1 MKRFLQSVFWIFA
14 VLYIPSLLILPILPP
29 LSDMADMF
37 GISGYGITLLSLFL
51 YTLPFYCA
59 FLEIGAA
66 VRWLS
71 DRKRST
77 VTQTV
82 AEAISLVLTVGMLAA
97 HLSQRLSLALVMTTF
112 WVLLRISCAIVFRGT
127 RQRVDVIRSR
137 WFWLGAAV
145 TFLALCGIVL
155 AVSQSKYVKGVP
167 DAIQTHSQAEK
178 QD

>member
-29 LSDMADMF
+29 LSKAEDMF
-37 GISGYGITLLSLFL
+37 GNLYGISLLLLFL
-51 YTLPFYCA
+51 YTIPLYCA

-97 HLSQRLSLALVMTTF
+97 HLSQRLSLALAMTTV

>member
-14 VLYIPSLLILPILPP
+14 VLYIPSLLILPILPT
-29 LSDMADMF
+29 LSEAEDMF
-37 GISGYGITLLSLFL
+37 GNLYGISLLLLFL